1 MPLANIA
8 GRGPEIKKLRKAL
21 DSDLPELI
29 AIYGRRRVGKTYL
42 VREFFDD
49 KICFELT
56 GIHKATLREQ
66 LENYASALS
75 EATNSLIPLRSPGTW
90 QEAFA
95 QSKAS
100 WSPVERAKCKK
111 ASVQSVVV

>member
-1 MPLANIA
+1 MPVQNIA
-8 GRGPEIKKLRKAL
+8 GRGQEIKKLHRAL
-21 DSDLPELI
+21 HSGQAELI
-29 AIYGRRRVGKTYL
+29 AVYGRRRVGKTYL

-75 EATNSLIPLRSPGTW
+75 EATNSLIPLRSPNT
-90 QEAFA
+90 
-95 QSKAS
+95 
-100 WSPVERAKCKK
+100 
-111 ASVQSVVV
+111 